1 MSTNTKAFIG
11 IDAGTTGCTVMIFD
25 EKGNALGHGYKEYP
39 SESPYAGWGEQS
51 LEKVWDGICVASK
64 QATSQAN
71 LPNEAYVS
79 VGFSSQRGTLCRRIG
94 NTIQP
99 QTSII

>member
-39 SESPYAGWGEQS
+39 SESPFAGWGEQS
-51 LEKVWDGICVASK
+51 LEKVPHGEWSRVASEL
-64 QATSQAN
+64 AD
-71 LPNEAYVS
+71 
-79 VGFSSQRGTLCRRIG
+79 CRHRLHDEHSG
-94 NTIQP
+94 E
-99 QTSII
+99 SD

>member
-51 LEKVWDGICVASK
+51 LERPAGGSQTHGEDFQSGRPMVGARGSALRNRELRIDGSAK
-64 QATSQAN
+64 
-71 LPNEAYVS
+71 
-79 VGFSSQRGTLCRRIG
+79 
-94 NTIQP
+94 
-99 QTSII
+99 

>member
-71 LPNEAYVS
+71 LPDDAMF
-79 VGFSSQRGTLCRRIG
+79 GRIF
-94 NTIQP
+94 QP
-99 QTSII
+99 TRHPVPS